1 MLNRI
6 SHSSVLA
13 GQTDELSKPANDD
26 RFDKA
31 LAALPERMGCCTSKA
46 DAADPANPSTSSPP
60 RMSIF
65 LSQHMTAE
73 LQGANRTNIC
83 VGLTAAWLGN
93 LPNSPRSRMT
103 ALLPGS
109 DGHRSAAVYQ
119 RNYESLV
126 RFLRGEEI
134 ERSEAGFRARATV
147 LRDAGLLP
155 SETGN
160 TYTFGDAAS
169 FSELAGKITADGRAY
184 SLSLCFERGGR
195 RERHLVATSASDGM
209 VTLFDP
215 NYGEFAVPQEQ
226 ISDLFENLANR
237 YRNPNGL
244 ELLSITTQRV
254 RTD

>member
-6 SHSSVLA
+6 SHSSTLA
-13 GQTDELSKPANDD
+13 GQSEELSKSANRD
-26 RFDKA
+26 RFDQA
-31 LAALPERMGCCTSKA
+31 LAGLPERMGCCTSKA
-46 DAADPANPSTSSPP
+46 DAADPASPGASSPP
-60 RMSIF
+60 RMSIS

-73 LQGANRTNIC
+73 LQDANRVNIC
-83 VGLTAAWLGN
+83 VGLTAGWLSN
-93 LPNSPRSRMT
+93 LPNSPRSRMA

-109 DGHRSAAVYQ
+109 DGHRSAAVCQ
-119 RNYESLV
+119 RNYEGLV
-126 RFLRGEEI
+126 RSLRGEDI

-147 LRDAGLLP
+147 LRDAGLNP
-155 SETGN
+155 SEAGN
-160 TYTFGDAAS
+160 TYTFGNATS

-195 RERHLVATSASDGM
+195 RERHLVATSASGGM

-215 NYGEFAVPQEQ
+215 NYGEFAVPPQQ
-226 ISDLFENLANR
+226 IGELFENLANR

-254 RTD
+254 RTE